1 MLAVKIP
8 FYEVHISDINSREEF
23 RKKSYFS
30 DIAEKVFSGHGT
42 KGYVLA
48 LEEALKNKKV

>member
-1 MLAVKIP
+1 MKFIYQILILEKNL
-8 FYEVHISDINSREEF
+8 E
-23 RKKSYFS
+23 KKSYFS
-30 DIAEKVFSGHGT
+30 DIAETVFSGHGT